1 MVVIGLTGGSGSGKS
16 TIANL
21 MRQRGINVIDADQ
34 IGRVVVEK
42 GRPALV
48 EIIEEFGEGVLQSD
62 GTLDRKKLASIVFT
76 DREQLKKLNKIT
88 HKYITAIVKEE
99 LAACKADISVIDAAV
114 LKESGILD
122 MCDYVIAVTADR
134 ELRIERIIARDGITR
149 EAALNRIS
157 SQEPDAKYIQYADFV
172 IANSGDEALDV
183 LLEDILDEIGG
194 SKQSER

>member
-42 GRPALV
+42 GRPALA

-134 ELRIERIIARDGITR
+134 EL
-149 EAALNRIS
+149 
-157 SQEPDAKYIQYADFV
+157 PV
-172 IANSGDEALDV
+172 
-183 LLEDILDEIGG
+183 
-194 SKQSER
+194 

>member
-157 SQEPDAKYIQYADFV
+157 SQEPDAKYIQYADLV
-172 IANSGDEALDV
+172 IDHSGDEALDV

>member
-62 GTLDRKKLASIVFT
+62 GTLDREK
-76 DREQLKKLNKIT
+76 
-88 HKYITAIVKEE
+88 
-99 LAACKADISVIDAAV
+99 ACVDCV
-114 LKESGILD
+114 
-122 MCDYVIAVTADR
+122 YR
-134 ELRIERIIARDGITR
+134 
-149 EAALNRIS
+149 
-157 SQEPDAKYIQYADFV
+157 P
-172 IANSGDEALDV
+172 
-183 LLEDILDEIGG
+183 
-194 SKQSER
+194 